1 MDILSI
7 TSFIEKEDVN
17 YEILTFTLNQRCLAV
32 YILLTQ
38 NNTFSLSEL
47 SVTLIEK
54 EASFIVQH

>member
-7 TSFIEKEDVN
+7 ASFIEKEDVN